1 MAAGLLP
8 FSDRARPEHDEQR
21 LCRLSPSKIAV
32 PINPDRVRKM
42 TDHGLTEYQ
51 ARVYLTLLDLGAAT
65 ASQISPLSKVPRT
78 RIYATMQQLHEK
90 GLVQILPETPL
101 RYKAVPFAAYL
112 RGLADDLRSR
122 AKQIDAGL
130 DSLAREFAINAQ
142 QEPESRGRFEA
153 IYGRKNVRERL
164 LKMYDVAAHEVIGI
178 GTTKS
183 PGRIL
188 GAFMPDLVERA
199 KQGVRL
205 KYAFCFTLENRD
217 DVRALLKYAEVRH
230 IDFMMPV
237 YMHVFDGREFLMSHP
252 IPDDDSSYRGDD
264 IAIWTD
270 DPAIAGA
277 MSEMAER
284 IWEMGKP
291 APETLEE
298 DRGAKRSALTRP

>member
-1 MAAGLLP
+1 MIG
-8 FSDRARPEHDEQR
+8 
-21 LCRLSPSKIAV
+21 V
-32 PINPDRVRKM
+32 PINQDRLRKM
-42 TDHGLTEYQ
+42 TEHGLTEYQ
-51 ARVYLTLLDLGAAT
+51 ARVYLTLLDLGSAT
-65 ASQISPLSKVPRT
+65 ASQISPISKVPRT

-101 RYKAVPFAAYL
+101 RYKAVPFATYL
-112 RGLADDLRSR
+112 HALADDMRSR
-122 AKQIDAGL
+122 AKQIDTGL
-130 DSLAREFAINAQ
+130 DTLAREFAISAQ
-142 QEPESRGRFEA
+142 REPESRGRFEA

-164 LKMYDVAAHEVIGI
+164 LKMYDGATREVIGI

-188 GAFMPDLVERA
+188 GAFMPDLVDKA

-205 KYAFCFTLENRD
+205 KYAFCFTPENRD
-217 DVRALLKYAEVRH
+217 DVRALLKHAEVRH

-237 YMHVFDGREFLMSHP
+237 YMHVFDGKEFLMSHP

-270 DPAIAGA
+270 DLAIADA

-284 IWEMGKP
+284 IWEMGTP
-291 APETLEE
+291 AAELLEE
-298 DRGAKRSALTRP
+298 DRGAKRVEVTRP

>member
-1 MAAGLLP
+1 M
-8 FSDRARPEHDEQR
+8 
-21 LCRLSPSKIAV
+21 
-32 PINPDRVRKM
+32 PINPDRLRKLM
-42 TDHGLTEYQ
+42 DHGLTEYQ
-51 ARVYLTLLDLGAAT
+51 GRVYLTLLDLGSAT

-112 RGLADDLRSR
+112 RALTDDLRSR

-142 QEPESRGRFEA
+142 RQPESRGRFEA

-164 LKMYDVAAHEVIGI
+164 LRMYETASREVIGI

-188 GAFMPDLVERA
+188 GAFMPSLVEKA
-199 KQGVRL
+199 DQGVRL
-205 KYAFCFTLENRD
+205 KYAFCFTPENRD
-217 DVRALLKYAEVRH
+217 DVRSLLKHAEVRH

-270 DPAIAGA
+270 DPAIADA
-277 MSEMAER
+277 MSEMSER
-284 IWEMGKP
+284 IWELGKP
-291 APETLEE
+291 AEAQIGEPKPV
-298 DRGAKRSALTRP
+298 KRAALTKP

>member
-1 MAAGLLP
+1 MI
-8 FSDRARPEHDEQR
+8 E
-21 LCRLSPSKIAV
+21 V
-32 PINPDRVRKM
+32 PINQDRLRKM
-42 TDHGLTEYQ
+42 TEHGLTEYQ
-51 ARVYLTLLDLGAAT
+51 ARVYLTLLDLGSAT
-65 ASQISPLSKVPRT
+65 ASQISPISKVPRT

-101 RYKAVPFAAYL
+101 RYKAVPFATYL
-112 RGLADDLRSR
+112 QALADDLRSR
-122 AKQIDAGL
+122 AKQIDSGL
-130 DSLAREFAINAQ
+130 ETLAREFAISAER
-142 QEPESRGRFEA
+142 EPESRGRFEA

-164 LKMYDVAAHEVIGI
+164 LHMYDGATREVIGI

-188 GAFMPDLVERA
+188 GAFMPDLVDKA

-205 KYAFCFTLENRD
+205 RYAFCFTPDNRD
-217 DVRALLKYAEVRH
+217 DVRTLLKHAEVRH

-237 YMHVFDGREFLMSHP
+237 YMHVFDGKEFLMSHP

-270 DPAIAGA
+270 DPAIADA

-291 APETLEE
+291 AVDLLEE
-298 DRGAKRSALTRP
+298 DRAAKRVAVTRP